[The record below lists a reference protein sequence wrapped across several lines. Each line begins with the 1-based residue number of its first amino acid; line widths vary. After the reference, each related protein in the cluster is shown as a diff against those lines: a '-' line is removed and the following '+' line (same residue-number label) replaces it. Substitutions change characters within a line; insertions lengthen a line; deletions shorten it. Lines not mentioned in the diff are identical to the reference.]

1 MGFLQ
6 NEEKEI
12 QSYSLLQKT
21 VKSNEDTGNE
31 DTYFWYYFPN
41 FLFLILVLLILIS

>member
-21 VKSNEDTGNE
+21 VKSNEDTGNKIRTF
-31 DTYFWYYFPN
+31 DIIFQIFYF
-41 FLFLILVLLILIS
+41 